1 MDIIKWAIQRPV
13 AVTVFVILVVLFGI
27 IGVGSIPIQLTPTV
41 DRPVITV
48 QTLWQGRDPQEI
60 IDAVTRPQEE
70 QLKSVPNLR
79 TMRSVSRQGANEIT
93 LEFILG
99 TDIRKAMQETSEA
112 LRRVPSYPAEVKE
125 PTVQSTEGTAQS
137 AIAWLI
143 VDLDPQWVGK
153 IPGFEIASLYTPLDK
168 QVKPFLERTE
178 GVARVDIFGGR
189 ERQMQV
195 ELDPNALAQRGLSY
209 QQVVAA
215 LQGENADT
223 SAGTVDEGKR
233 ELRVRVLGR
242 YDSPK
247 QIEDTVIA
255 YREGRPVYVRD
266 VGKASV
272 GLVKADGFVR
282 SMGQPCIAMPVIRQ
296 GGANVMKVMEELR
309 KHLDE
314 VRTEILPRLD
324 PAAGA
329 HLRLRQVYDETTYI
343 DAAINL
349 VKKNVWE
356 GGVLSIITL
365 LIFLR
370 SIRATGVIALA
381 IPISIIGT
389 FLVVLAAGRTLN
401 VISLAGMA
409 FATGMVVDDAIVVLE
424 NIMRRRA
431 MGDAPGQAVYRG
443 AKEVW
448 TAVLASTLTTVVV
461 FIPLLT
467 IREEAGQLFFDLT
480 LALAVSVL
488 ISMCVAI
495 TVIPSACG
503 VLFGTITKEELGGPA
518 HKTGLQNLF
527 GLATAGAGVA
537 TGLAGMVYWL
547 ITGWRAVILRPLVIV
562 FLVVGSYVASA
573 GLVPKL
579 DYLPN
584 GNQNLVFGGML
595 IPPGVSVAQQVDMAE
610 RLERALAPYVAA
622 DIKKPETLK
631 ALPPIPRFD
640 AAPNDPI
647 KVFQPVPLDQFFIG
661 AFNGG
666 MFIGG
671 TSQDPQRVR
680 PIANLLTIPIFTLPD
695 TYGGAAQNSIFT
707 GAGGGAD
714 IRVEISGPEINRV
727 AAAAGMMLGI
737 AMPQFAMGSVQPEPA
752 NFSLQQNDIQ
762 IRLSDR
768 GRELGLRSQDVGL
781 AVRAMFDGAFAGE
794 FTLEGRTIDM
804 VVVPVAGRVSDA
816 TKLGDVPIVTPAG
829 LTVPLASVA
838 TILPGKSPQEV
849 HRIEELPSVTIKIT
863 PPQDRP
869 LEDVMTQIRE
879 GVIKPAQQAGLLDR
893 TMRVRMEG
901 SAAKLTEVRGAMFG
915 NPASG
920 PPAAWQGV
928 VRYVSFGLMGVAG
941 VFAVVCFV
949 KGAARKTPR
958 FAYGVVGALLL
969 GAILAGLLLALAVSP
984 HLLMARFIWAL
995 LVCYLLMCALFE
1007 SFLYPLVIMFSVPPA
1022 AIGGFGALRLV
1033 SNWTHRH
1040 PEFPQQNLDV
1050 LTMIGFFVLIGIVVK
1065 NAILLVEQTLNFI
1078 DPTKAGESFA
1088 GEKGLE
1094 PFRAIQESVRTRLR
1108 PVVMTTMTT
1117 VLGGLPL
1124 VLAPGAGSEMYRGF
1138 GAVVC
1143 GGLLTSTVFTLVLVP
1158 LVLSLVFDMK
1168 AGISGVFAGRTGVEA
1183 MYGRKMVLRT
1193 EGAANGSLDGHAR

>member
-13 AVTVFVILVVLFGI
+13 AVSVFVILVVLFGI

-93 LEFILG
+93 LEFTLG
-99 TDIRKAMQETSEA
+99 ADIRKAMQETSEA

-125 PTVQSTEGTAQS
+125 PTIQSTEGTARN

-143 VDLDPQWVGK
+143 VDLDPDWVGK

-195 ELDPNALAQRGLSY
+195 ELDPNAMAQRGLTY
-209 QQVVAA
+209 RQVVAA
-215 LQGENADT
+215 LNGENADT

-242 YDSPK
+242 YESPG

-255 YREGRPVYVRD
+255 YREGRPVYIRD
-266 VGKASV
+266 VGRASV
-272 GLVKADGFVR
+272 GLVKAAGFVR

-296 GGANVMKVMEELR
+296 GGANVVKVMADLR
-309 KHLDE
+309 RQLDE
-314 VRTEILPRLD
+314 VRAEVLPRLD
-324 PAAGA
+324 PVAGP

-343 DAAINL
+343 DAAIGL
-349 VKKNVWE
+349 VKKNLWE
-356 GGVLSIITL
+356 GGVLAIITL
-365 LIFLR
+365 LVFLR
-370 SIRATGVIALA
+370 SVRATGVIALA

-389 FLVVLAAGRTLN
+389 FLVVLVSGRTLN
-401 VISLAGMA
+401 VISLAGLA

-424 NIMRRRA
+424 NIMRRRT
-431 MGDAPGQAVYRG
+431 MGDAPLQAVYRG

-495 TVIPSACG
+495 TVVPSACG
-503 VLFGTITKEELGGPA
+503 VLFGTITKAELAGPV

-527 GLATAGAGVA
+527 GLATLGAGVA
-537 TGLAGMVYWL
+537 KGLAGVVYWL
-547 ITGWRAVILRPLVIV
+547 ITGWRAVVLRPLVIV
-562 FLVVGSYVASA
+562 LLVAGSYYASV

-610 RLERALAPYVAA
+610 RLERALAPYASA
-622 DIKKPETLK
+622 DIHRPETVAK
-631 ALPPIPRFD
+631 LPPIPRID
-640 AAPNDPI
+640 ALPGDAIQAFP
-647 KVFQPVPLDQFFIG
+647 PVPLQQFFIG

-671 TSQDPQRVR
+671 TSQDPLRVR
-680 PIANLLTIPIFTLPD
+680 PIASMLTLPIFSLPD
-695 TYGGAAQNSIFT
+695 TYGGASQASIFT
-707 GAGGGAD
+707 TTGGGAD
-714 IRVEISGPEINRV
+714 IRVEISGPDIDRV
-727 AAAAGMMLGI
+727 VAAAGMMFGI
-737 AMPQFAMGSVQPEPA
+737 AMPQFPPGSVQPEPA
-752 NFSLQQNDIQ
+752 NFSLQQNDLQ
-762 IRLSDR
+762 IRLNDR

-781 AVRAMFDGAFAGE
+781 AVRALFDGAFAGE

-804 VVVPVAGRVSDA
+804 VVVPMAGRVSDA
-816 TKLGDVPIVTPAG
+816 TRLGDVPIVTPAG
-829 LTVPLASVA
+829 LTVPLGSVA
-838 TILPGKSPQEV
+838 DILPGKSPQEV
-849 HRIEELPSVTIKIT
+849 HRIEELPSVTVKVT
-863 PPQDRP
+863 PPSNQP
-869 LEDVMTQIRE
+869 LEQVMQDIRE
-879 GVIKPAQQAGLLDR
+879 KVIAPAQGAGLIDR

-901 SAAKLTEVRGAMFG
+901 SAAKLSEVRGAMFG
-915 NPASG
+915 APGSAPAG
-920 PPAAWQGV
+920 AWQRV
-928 VRYVSFGLMGVAG
+928 VQYISYGLMVLAAGFAG
-941 VFAVVCFV
+941 VCLV
-949 KGAARKTPR
+949 KGGRAGTPR

-969 GAILAGLLLALAVSP
+969 GAILGGLLLALAVSP

-1033 SNWTHRH
+1033 SNWTQRH

-1078 DPTKAGESFA
+1078 DPTKAGEAFA

-1094 PFRAIQESVRTRLR
+1094 PFAAIRESVRTRMR
-1108 PVVMTTMTT
+1108 PVVMTTLTT

-1168 AGISGVFAGRTGVEA
+1168 AGLSGVFAGRRGVEA
-1183 MYGRKMVLRT
+1183 MYGQRLALRV
-1193 EGAANGSLDGHAR
+1193 ESAANGRVDGRAH